1 MVFTEFPMNSDM
13 YDLIIVASNHS
24 NIMLKEFRL
33 SVGK

>member
-13 YDLIIVASNHS
+13 YDLKIVASNHS
-24 NIMLKEFRL
+24 HTLKEFRL